1 MLFNNNMI
9 NSVTSGQTQSKYGR
23 RQIIRD
29 SGYTALGAG
38 TLCGITGFKQIKLPC
53 KRKVHKY
60 SAYIAAITSFLHLGA
75 IKRWDK
81 KLALSLN
88 TGERKNTGSKTL

>member
-1 MLFNNNMI
+1 MYNSYMI
-9 NSVTSGQTQSKYGR
+9 NTVNTYSTPQKYGR

-29 SGYTALGAG
+29 SGYAAIAAG
-38 TLCGITGFKQIKLPC
+38 TVCGITGLKKVKFPHKMT
-53 KRKVHKY
+53 VHKY

-81 KLALSLN
+81 KLF
-88 TGERKNTGSKTL
+88 G